1 MGRRFESCPE
11 HHFAMIVRKIKKTT
25 VKGIPN
31 YYELYLKWWEFATQT
46 GDYRAIMEAKRLA
59 RLAEEFGQA
68 IIEEDDTLDDF

>member
-1 MGRRFESCPE
+1 
-11 HHFAMIVRKIKKTT
+11 MIVRKINKTT

-31 YYELYLKWWEFATQT
+31 YYELYLKWWKLAEQT

>member
-1 MGRRFESCPE
+1 
-11 HHFAMIVRKIKKTT
+11 MIVRKIKKTT

-31 YYELYLKWWEFATQT
+31 DYELYLKWWDLATQT

>member
-1 MGRRFESCPE
+1 
-11 HHFAMIVRKIKKTT
+11 MIVRKTNKKTT
-25 VKGIPN
+25 TGIPN
-31 YYELYLKWWEFATQT
+31 YYELYLKWWKLAEQT

>member
-1 MGRRFESCPE
+1 
-11 HHFAMIVRKIKKTT
+11 MIVRKLNKPS
-25 VKGIPN
+25 VRGIPN
-31 YYELYLKWWEFATQT
+31 YYELYLKWWKFAEQT

>member
-1 MGRRFESCPE
+1 
-11 HHFAMIVRKIKKTT
+11 MIVRKIKKTA

-31 YYELYLKWWEFATQT
+31 YYELYLKWWDLATQT

-68 IIEEDDTLDDF
+68 IIVEDDTLDNF